1 MKGAFLFYI
10 MIYTVQSSL
19 QTDEP
24 IMLINRHIGFDSEDG
39 MGIDGSLFQRE
50 LLELDSMGK
59 RRIQVWINS
68 PGGLV
73 MDGYNI
79 YNAILKSNTP
89 VDTYNVGICASI
101 AGVIFMA
108 GRKRF
113 MCDYAKFMMHN
124 PFGSTDKK
132 QLEEMKNSLVTM
144 LASKSKITESEVDML
159 MSRTTWM
166 NAAECFAS
174 GFCTDIEVTSEQ
186 NKKRMPTNDAKA
198 MWKEGN
204 LIINNV
210 FKKENKMTKVTNKL
224 KLNESASEEAIVE
237 AIQALENKIKNSED
251 ALAEAKDDLDAANTK
266 AEQAEKKYNDL
277 KKISDAADA
286 KAKEAEEKLAE
297 TNIKNM
303 VSDFAKIGKIKN
315 DEATITKWVETAKK
329 VGLEETKTMLE
340 DLPINKTANKL
351 GIVGDLKESSLI
363 GVVAKKMAELRN
375 KFEL

>member
-1 MKGAFLFYI
+1 MGAFLFYS
-10 MIYTVQSSL
+10 MNYTIASSL
-19 QTDEP
+19 STDEP
-24 IMLINRHIGFDSEDG
+24 IMLINKHIGFDVEDG
-39 MGIDGSLFQRE
+39 QGIDGSLFQRE

-108 GRKRF
+108 GRRRY
-113 MCDYAKFMMHN
+113 MCDYSKFMMHN
-124 PFGSTDKK
+124 PFGSSDEK
-132 QLEEMKNSLVTM
+132 QLAEMKNSLVTM
-144 LASKSKITESEVDML
+144 LASKSRITEAEVDIL
-159 MSRTTWM
+159 MDRTTWM
-166 NAAECFAS
+166 NASECFAG

-186 NKKRMPTNDAKA
+186 NKKRMPVSDVKA

-224 KLNESASEEAIVE
+224 KLNESANEDTIVE
-237 AIQALENKIKNSED
+237 AIQALENKIKNSQD
-251 ALAEAKDDLDAANTK
+251 ALQQAKADLDAATAK
-266 AEQAEKKYNDL
+266 VTDAENKYNAL
-277 KKISDAADA
+277 KAKVDEADT
-286 KAKEAEEKLAE
+286 KAKEAEEKLLE
-297 TNIKNM
+297 TNIKNAIA
-303 VSDFAKIGKIKN
+303 DFAKIGKIKN
-315 DEATITKWVETAKK
+315 DAATISKWVDMAKK
-329 VGLEETKTMLE
+329 IGLDEAKTMLE
-340 DLPINKTANKL
+340 DLPINKTSNK
-351 GIVGDLKESSLI
+351 IDLEGGSSESDLT

-375 KFEL
+375 KFEI